1 MVPWVRAGR
10 AQLPPDFDPPPPPQR
25 QVPSLL
31 RLTRFKK
38 GLISSAG
45 EFSSTDRKIRLR
57 GGSRS
62 WVSLPLPPLPRSS
75 GAGWAER
82 TQGAMG
88 FRREVVLRRIRS
100 PVGLDE
106 ILEC

>member
-10 AQLPPDFDPPPPPQR
+10 AQLPPDLDPPPPPQR

-31 RLTRFKK
+31 RLTRFRK

-45 EFSSTDRKIRLR
+45 EFFPPARKSRLR

-62 WVSLPLPPLPRSS
+62 WVSLPLPPLPPKLGR
-75 GAGWAER
+75 G
-82 TQGAMG
+82 
-88 FRREVVLRRIRS
+88 
-100 PVGLDE
+100 VG
-106 ILEC
+106 